1 MITTQDLTKRYK
13 SHLAVDRLNL
23 HVRPGEIYG
32 FLGPNGAG
40 KTTTIH
46 MLLNLTQ
53 PTSGHV
59 TILGETLAPGSF
71 DFKRAIGVVAEEP
84 FEASQMTGWELVR
97 YFAGLYGVDAQQR
110 RMEELF
116 HALDLWD
123 VRHGLARDYSR
134 GMRQKLSI
142 IRALVHEP
150 RLLLLDEPV
159 SGLDPHGILQV
170 RQLIEAYQQQGGTV
184 FISSHILSEIERSA
198 DRVGILHQGRLLVED
213 TLAGLR
219 RHLTRSQ
226 QCVVELEAIPE
237 GLLARLGAEPYVLE
251 LGHEGRQ
258 LKLSLRAQ
266 QDVRSR
272 LSRLIAEHGGVILK
286 MQSEEMSLEE
296 AFVTITSHNV
306 AQLAGVA

>member
-1 MITTQDLTKRYK
+1 MITTEDLTKRYK
-13 SHLAVDRLNL
+13 SHLAVDGLNL

-53 PTSGHV
+53 PTSGRI
-59 TILGETLAPGSF
+59 TLFGAPLAPG
-71 DFKRAIGVVAEEP
+71 DFHFKHAIGVVAEEP
-84 FEASQMTGWELVR
+84 FESSQMTGWEMVR
-97 YFAGLYGVDAQQR
+97 FFAGLYGVDAPTR

-116 HALDLWD
+116 RQLDLWD

-150 RLLLLDEPV
+150 KLLILDEPV
-159 SGLDPHGILQV
+159 SGLDPHGIRQV
-170 RQLIEAYQQQGGTV
+170 RELINDYHQHGGTV

-198 DRVGILHQGRLLVED
+198 DRIGILHQGRLLVED
-213 TLAGLR
+213 TLVGLR
-219 RHLTRSQ
+219 GRLTQ
-226 QCVVELEAIPE
+226 NQKCIVELESVPD
-237 GLLARLGAEPYVLE
+237 GLLARLKSASYVLD
-251 LGHEGRQ
+251 LSREGRQ
-258 LKLSLRAQ
+258 INATLRDQA
-266 QDVRSR
+266 DARSR
-272 LSRLIAEHGGVILK
+272 LSRLIAEAGGVILK

-296 AFVTITSHNV
+296 AFVTITSQNV
-306 AQLAGVA
+306 VQLAGVA